1 VILVLVLG
9 FFLTLTYYVT
19 DTLQSTNS
27 VREIYEKVYLKE
39 KHYIILDSL
48 IPKITSLLQ
57 REEKS
62 YDALTDLWAKP
73 YIFETHL
80 GTVSVEIVDEDR
92 FLNPNYITK
101 IRGLRE
107 VFEKLFRF
115 LEVDLELLNRILVW
129 TGQEQGFIDLEFPL
143 KRKPMDSVHEIE
155 LFWNKK
161 EDLYGKEKDFEKK
174 PGLLELLTVF
184 SDGKVNINTA
194 PVYLIFALDKDI
206 DWDLAKKIADYRKD
220 KPFRRIRDLLLVR
233 GITLDITYRL
243 ESKVKVRSRFFRVKM
258 SIKTDKVE
266 TTLSF
271 IYDRDRNKILYK
283 ELE

>member
-1 VILVLVLG
+1 MILVLVLG

-206 DWDLAKKIADYRKD
+206 DWDLAKRIADYRKD

>member
-1 VILVLVLG
+1 MILVLVLG

-27 VREIYEKVYLKE
+27 TREIYEKVYLKE

-48 IPKITSLLQ
+48 ISKITILLQ
-57 REEKS
+57 REERG
-62 YDALTDLWAKP
+62 YDALTDPWVEP

-80 GTVSVEIVDEDR
+80 GTISVEIVDEDR

-129 TGQEQGFIDLEFPL
+129 TGQEQGFIDLELPL

-194 PVYLIFALDKDI
+194 PVHIIFALDKDI
-206 DWDLAKKIADYRKD
+206 DWDLAKRIADYRRD
-220 KPFRRIRDLLLVR
+220 KPFRRIRDLLLVK
-233 GITLDITYRL
+233 GVTLDIAYRL
-243 ESKVKVRSRFFRVKM
+243 ESKIKVRSRFFRVKM

-266 TTLSF
+266 TTLTF

>member
-1 VILVLVLG
+1 MILVLVLG

-27 VREIYEKVYLKE
+27 TREIYEKVYLKE

-48 IPKITSLLQ
+48 ISKITILLQ
-57 REEKS
+57 REERG
-62 YDALTDLWAKP
+62 YDALTDPWAKP

-80 GTVSVEIVDEDR
+80 GTISVEIVDEDR

-129 TGQEQGFIDLEFPL
+129 TGQEQGFIDLELPL

-194 PVYLIFALDKDI
+194 PVHIIFALDKDI
-206 DWDLAKKIADYRKD
+206 DWDLAKRIADYRRD
-220 KPFRRIRDLLLVR
+220 KPFRRIRDLLLVK
-233 GITLDITYRL
+233 GVTLDIAYRL
-243 ESKVKVRSRFFRVKM
+243 ESKIKVRSRFFRVKM

-266 TTLSF
+266 TTLTF

>member
-1 VILVLVLG
+1 MILVLVLG

-19 DTLQSTNS
+19 DTLQSINS

-48 IPKITSLLQ
+48 IPKVTSLLR
-57 REEKS
+57 REDKS
-62 YDALTDLWAKP
+62 YDALTDPWAKP

-101 IRGLRE
+101 IRGLQE

-143 KRKPMDSVHEIE
+143 KRKPMDSLNEIE
-155 LFWNKK
+155 LFWDKK
-161 EDLYGKEKDFEKK
+161 EDLYGKEKDSEKK
-174 PGLLELLTVF
+174 PGLFELLTVF

-194 PVYLIFALDKDI
+194 PVYVIFSLDKDI
-206 DWDLAKKIADYRKD
+206 DWDLAKRIADYRKN
-220 KPFRRIRDLLLVR
+220 KPFRSIRDLLLVR

-243 ESKVKVRSRFFRVKM
+243 ESKVKVRSRFFRVRM

-271 IYDRDRNKILYK
+271 IYDRDRDKILYK

>member
-19 DTLQSTNS
+19 DTLQSINS

-48 IPKITSLLQ
+48 IPKVTSLLR
-57 REEKS
+57 REDKS
-62 YDALTDLWAKP
+62 YDALTDPWAKP

-101 IRGLRE
+101 IRGLQE

-143 KRKPMDSVHEIE
+143 KRKPMDSLNEIE
-155 LFWNKK
+155 LFWDKK
-161 EDLYGKEKDFEKK
+161 EDLYGKEKDSEKK
-174 PGLLELLTVF
+174 PGLFELLTVF

-194 PVYLIFALDKDI
+194 PVYVIFSLDKDI
-206 DWDLAKKIADYRKD
+206 DWDLAKRIADYRKN
-220 KPFRRIRDLLLVR
+220 KPFRSIRDLLLVR

-243 ESKVKVRSRFFRVKM
+243 ESKVKVRSRFFRVRM
-258 SIKTDKVE
+258 SIKTDKAE

-271 IYDRDRNKILYK
+271 IYDRDRDKILYK